1 MTRSSRLFRD
11 GVTTFALLAVLGL
24 LALKMNNRP
33 ELIQT
38 GSFFVIDGDTLSSD
52 GERFRLLGIDAP
64 EYRQQ
69 CRRNGINWACGEEA
83 RRTLNT
89 LINAGTPEC
98 RGRDHDRY
106 GRLLVTCMAGKLDI
120 NGEMVRSGMALSFGG
135 YAAEEHA
142 ARQAKAGVWAGD
154 FERPKDY
161 RREEN
166 VAQSN
171 RSNPLT
177 GLIDYLQQLVGWRTQ

>member
-38 GSFFVIDGDTLSSD
+38 GRFYVVDGDTLSSD

-64 EYRQQ
+64 EYRQR
-69 CRRNGINWACGEEA
+69 CRRDGADWACGEEA

-89 LINAGTPEC
+89 LINAGVPEC
-98 RGRDHDRY
+98 RGRERDRY
-106 GRLLVTCMAGKLDI
+106 RRLLVTCMAGKLDI
-120 NGEMVRSGMALSFGG
+120 NGEMVRSGMALSYGG
-135 YAAEEHA
+135 YAAEEQA

-154 FERPKDY
+154 FERPKNY
-161 RREEN
+161 RREEHME
-166 VAQSN
+166 QSD
-171 RSNPLT
+171 RGDPFA
-177 GLIDYLQQLVGWRTQ
+177 GVIEYLRQLAGWRAQ

>member
-38 GSFFVIDGDTLSSD
+38 GRFFVVDGDTLSSN

-64 EYRQQ
+64 EYHQQ
-69 CRRNGINWACGEEA
+69 CRRNGVDWACGEEA

-89 LINAGTPEC
+89 LINAGAPEC
-98 RGRDHDRY
+98 RGRDRDRY

-120 NGEMVRSGMALSFGG
+120 NGAMVRSGMALSYGG
-135 YAAEEHA
+135 YAADEQA
-142 ARQAKAGVWAGD
+142 ARQAKAGVWGSD

-161 RREEN
+161 RREEH
-166 VAQSN
+166 VAQSD
-171 RSNPLT
+171 RGNPVT